1 MLLPMHINIK
11 VNLQLQD
18 KIRIELDKYH
28 LEPQKLKMSLSSSC
42 KKEGLMN
49 SLTQNPYLF
58 DTFDIDGDGSAK
70 LNTSLLQ
77 YNSSE
82 FYPKTEYVIE
92 TTNNFFFLFLS
103 MRKKKWSNEHSTL
116 IDMVWI
122 CLTDRN
128 PNFKRLAKT
137 IRVPPSIETW
147 ESSRIW

>member
-103 MRKKKWSNEHSTL
+103 MRKKK
-116 IDMVWI
+116 
-122 CLTDRN
+122 
-128 PNFKRLAKT
+128 
-137 IRVPPSIETW
+137 
-147 ESSRIW
+147 